1 MQDDWT
7 VEIDQPFDAVAVQTL
22 VIGGSQYADNFANRG
37 NITVQYAATDR
48 IRVQMRRF
56 TSASDQSGADADF
69 DRLSLWAY
77 QTLGNPSP
85 PSQMDASL
93 GCIDPDGQAQW
104 RDGCQ
109 IRVYY
114 DGQVQLGRSGAD
126 FRVTLPETFTGDLV
140 LGTEDNDADPDYQDR
155 GNVCVEGLAGSGE
168 IELGAGQ
175 AFVSLAADLNPFPI
189 CASEDIQACE
199 EAGWIS
205 SCPCLALA
213 GVGNTLVVRGGDGR
227 AADATVDVPE
237 QLWGR
242 YSLRNEMDGQ
252 DSDPDAPDGAGCVSS
267 VDAGSGV
274 LLPAESTDLSA
285 APWLNEGLLNQPPEP
300 GLQGAGYGITLQS
313 DRCEVVLGTEHPEDF
328 GGTGNGDQQEAH
340 ERGNLS
346 VCAGCVRAVGC
357 EGLVE

>member
-1 MQDDWT
+1 MERLDL
-7 VEIDQPFDAVAVQTL
+7 EIDQPFDAAAVQTL
-22 VIGGSQYADNFANRG
+22 VIGGSEYADNLRTAGTSLCSTRRRIDPG
-37 NITVQYAATDR
+37 PDAAA
-48 IRVQMRRF
+48 
-56 TSASDQSGADADF
+56 TSASGQSAADADF

-77 QTLGNPSP
+77 ETLGNPSP
-85 PSQMDASL
+85 PSQMDASQ

-213 GVGNTLVVRGGDGR
+213 GVGNSLVVRGGM
-227 AADATVDVPE
+227 V
-237 QLWGR
+237 
-242 YSLRNEMDGQ
+242 
-252 DSDPDAPDGAGCVSS
+252 
-267 VDAGSGV
+267 
-274 LLPAESTDLSA
+274 
-285 APWLNEGLLNQPPEP
+285 
-300 GLQGAGYGITLQS
+300 
-313 DRCEVVLGTEHPEDF
+313 
-328 GGTGNGDQQEAH
+328 
-340 ERGNLS
+340 ERPTP
-346 VCAGCVRAVGC
+346 R
-357 EGLVE
+357 